1 VAGGLHS
8 GVYSGMIVACCE
20 PTAPTGWLF
29 CDGSQVLITQ
39 YQDLYNAIASTYN
52 NGTESSGYF
61 RLPNLI
67 NRMPAGASSTVVAG
81 TLTGSNTHSHSIGNS
96 TVNALSTNTDGSHSH
111 SRAGNA
117 YTSTDGSHAHTVY
130 AANTSASGSNTGNAK
145 ATGGTLGRALANH
158 AHSVGAR
165 ATNADGGHWHNATP
179 SDISGG
185 GAHNHTHLTVSNSV
199 SDLSSNTTSYA
210 PAHQV
215 KYIIKI

>member
-39 YQDLYNAIASTYN
+39 YQDLYNAIATTYN
-52 NGTESSGYF
+52 TGAESSGYF
-61 RLPNLI
+61 RLPDLI

-81 TLTGSNTHSHSIGNS
+81 TLTGSNSHSHSISGAI
-96 TVNALSTNTDGSHSH
+96 NALSTNTTGDHSH
-111 SRAGNA
+111 NQAGGA
-117 YTSTDGSHAHTVY
+117 YTDTQGSHAHTVY
-130 AANTSASGSNTGNAK
+130 GANTSVSGSNTGNAK
-145 ATGGTLGRALANH
+145 STSGTLARALANH

-165 ATNADGGHWHNATP
+165 ATDASGGHWHNATP
-179 SDISGG
+179 SGISGG
-185 GAHNHTHLTVSNSV
+185 GAHNHTHLTIANNVSSI
-199 SDLSSNTTSYA
+199 SATTTSYA